1 MFDQFR
7 TMWPLSPPAEGG
19 ARRPMWAPALRG
31 LPLSNLLETNQL
43 LVHSLDALIASQQM
57 FEPEQRLRHLTAFE
71 PALENVYEL
80 LATHYSQVTH
90 PLEKPIWELAELQ
103 RRLYWSL
110 AQGYKSVIA
119 QLLQRRLSRRAAG
132 VVAIALSKG
141 LKALA
146 RVLSTSCRF
155 HLDPPAGLWSDL
167 HQLFRLA
174 ERCNFAAIDPAVVN
188 DLDTPI
194 QDPTRVYKK
203 AILFWLAKPY
213 QLTAQDRDQL
223 GRLIDICQE
232 NCHIFSPAV
241 AMFASAPM
249 LFVDLASDSPP
260 RFSRPE
266 EAIETIAT
274 QDTRIIDTAALVTLL
289 HQYQILSRENIAHFD
304 LTGQR
309 LSNIQPHVR
318 NHALQAWRFDHP
330 RAQTRQDCTLGVH
343 ITVGLTATHYFAKN
357 RQRIGEPLDLSA
369 QAQESS
375 RSNRGKKKRG
385 APPHAHAPIES
396 IPIQMVNQSLRG
408 GCLAAAQESNLRIQ
422 VGELI
427 GVFHDH
433 HADRMRF
440 TLAVVRWIK
449 NSEAGK
455 IAFGIEFIAH
465 EPIPVATR
473 VCNSG
478 APYSDYS
485 NSFLLSGMSKTR
497 TPTTLLT
504 SRVPFKSG
512 DVVGVDW
519 NEHDTRLILGEELT
533 TTSRFARFVFEK
545 VKTKLPEPTQ

>member
-1 MFDQFR
+1 
-7 TMWPLSPPAEGG
+7 MWV
-19 ARRPMWAPALRG
+19 PALRG

-80 LATHYSQVTH
+80 LATHYSHVTH

-103 RRLYWSL
+103 RRLYLSL

-174 ERCNFAAIDPAVVN
+174 ERCNFAAIDPSVVN

-223 GRLIDICQE
+223 GRLIDICQD

-241 AMFASAPM
+241 DMFASAPM

-260 RFSRPE
+260 RFSRPD
-266 EAIETIAT
+266 EAIAA
-274 QDTRIIDTAALVTLL
+274 QDTRVIDTAALVTLL
-289 HQYQILSRENIAHFD
+289 HQYQILTRENIGHFD

-318 NHALQAWRFDHP
+318 DHALQAWRFDHP
-330 RAQTRQDCTLGVH
+330 RAQARQDCTLDVH
-343 ITVGLTATHYFAKN
+343 ITVGLAATHHFAKN
-357 RQRIGEPLDLSA
+357 RQGIGQPLDPSV
-369 QAQESS
+369 QPQELP
-375 RSNRGKKKRG
+375 RSNQDKKKRG
-385 APPHAHAPIES
+385 APPQALASIES
-396 IPIQMVNQSLRG
+396 IQIQMFNQSLRG
-408 GCLAAAQESNLRIQ
+408 GCLVATRGSNLRIQ
-422 VGELI
+422 VGELVGI
-427 GVFHDH
+427 FHDK
-433 HADRMRF
+433 HAERMRF

-455 IAFGIEFIAH
+455 ITFGIEFIAH
-465 EPIPVATR
+465 EPMPVSTR
-473 VCNSG
+473 VCNTG

-485 NSFLLSGMSKTR
+485 YSFLLSGMSKAR
-497 TPTTLLT
+497 LPTTLLT

-519 NEHDTRLILGEELT
+519 NEHDTRVILLEELV

-545 VKTKLPEPTQ
+545 VNSKHAEPTQ

>member
-7 TMWPLSPPAEGG
+7 TMWPLSPPTEGG
-19 ARRPMWAPALRG
+19 ARRPMWVPALRG

-43 LVHSLDALIASQQM
+43 LVHSLDALIASQQL
-57 FEPEQRLRHLTAFE
+57 FEPEQRLRHLIAFE

-80 LATHYSQVTH
+80 LATHYSHVTH
-90 PLEKPIWELAELQ
+90 PLENPIWELAELQ

-119 QLLQRRLSRRAAG
+119 QLLQQRLSRRAAG

-141 LKALA
+141 LRALA
-146 RVLSTSCRF
+146 RMLNTSCRF

-174 ERCNFAAIDPAVVN
+174 ERCNFTAIDPAVVN

-213 QLTAQDRDQL
+213 QLAAQDHDQL

-241 AMFASAPM
+241 AMSGSAPM
-249 LFVDLASDSPP
+249 LFVDLASDHPP
-260 RFSRPE
+260 RFSRPD
-266 EAIETIAT
+266 EALAT
-274 QDTRIIDTAALVTLL
+274 QDTRVVDTAALVTLL
-289 HQYQILSRENIAHFD
+289 HQYQILTRENIGHFD

-318 NHALQAWRFDHP
+318 NHAMQAWRFDHP
-330 RAQTRQDCTLGVH
+330 RAQTRHDCTLDVH
-343 ITVGLTATHYFAKN
+343 VTIGLAATHHFAKN
-357 RQRIGEPLDLSA
+357 RQAIGQPV
-369 QAQESS
+369 S
-375 RSNRGKKKRG
+375 RSAPTQEPPRANRGKKKRSPPSP
-385 APPHAHAPIES
+385 APLES
-396 IPIQMVNQSLRG
+396 IRVRLLNQSLRG
-408 GCLAAAQESNLRIQ
+408 GCLIATRESNLRIQ

-427 GVFHDH
+427 GLFREH
-433 HADRMRF
+433 HGDGMRF

-455 IAFGIEFIAH
+455 IAFGVEFIAH
-465 EPIPVATR
+465 EPMPVATR
-473 VCNSG
+473 VCNTG

-485 NSFLLSGMSKTR
+485 YSFLLSGMSKAR
-497 TPTTLLT
+497 MPTTLLT

-519 NEHDTRLILGEELT
+519 NEHDRRLILREELT

-545 VKTKLPEPTQ
+545 VNSKHPEPTQ